1 MRYAYLNHRITYPVF
16 KSARRKRSDVDI
28 FPISLKLQQQPCLLV
43 GGGKIAYRK
52 AQLLATAG
60 AVLDVLAPEIE
71 PNLLALV
78 EATGGQYYADNFI
91 ASFQL
96 NTYRLVIAAT
106 NDAQVNKQVF
116 ERCETLNVL
125 VNSVDDPPHCRFMV
139 PAIIDRSP
147 LVVSVATNGTSPVLS
162 RQIRTQLE
170 ASIPHGMGKLAEF
183 SGKWRNIVKNKIINP
198 DERRV
203 FWENL
208 YASPL
213 KEQVFN
219 DNIAQA
225 DQFIETAL
233 SAWVMPKGEVY
244 LVGAGPGDPELLTLK
259 ALRLMQQ
266 ADIVIYDRL
275 VSPAIL
281 NLCRRDADKI
291 YVGKARSNHSV
302 PQEGINALLVKYAQQ
317 GKRVCRLKGGD
328 PFIFGRGGEEIQ
340 QLAEA
345 KISFQVVPGI
355 TAASGCAAY
364 AGIPLTHRDYA
375 QSVRFL
381 TGHLK
386 EGSPELPWSEL
397 VYENQTLVLYMG
409 LVGLAH
415 ICEKLIAH
423 GQRPSMPVAL
433 ISKGTTPEQQVV
445 VSTLADIAEKVVQ
458 HQIVAPTLTIIGEV
472 VHLREQLQWQSCP

>member
-1 MRYAYLNHRITYPVF
+1 M
-16 KSARRKRSDVDI
+16 DI
-28 FPISLKLQQQPCLLV
+28 FPISLKLQQQPCLIV
-43 GGGKIAYRK
+43 GGGRIAYRK
-52 AQLLATAG
+52 AVLLAKAG
-60 AVLDVLAPEIE
+60 AIIDVIAPEIE
-71 PNLLALV
+71 SSLLEIVVASQ
-78 EATGGQYYADNFI
+78 GQYVQAPFSLGI
-91 ASFQL
+91 PL
-96 NTYRLVIAAT
+96 RHYRLVIAAT
-106 NDAQVNKQVF
+106 NDKATNIHVF
-116 ERCETLNVL
+116 EVCEAEKIL

-147 LVVSVATNGTSPVLS
+147 LVISIATNGTSPVLS

-170 ASIPHGMGKLAEF
+170 ATIPHGMGKLADF
-183 SGKWRNIVKNKIINP
+183 SGQWRATVKAKIINP
-198 DERRV
+198 DERRI
-203 FWENL
+203 FWEDL

-219 DNIAQA
+219 DNIAEANRLIEQA
-225 DQFIETAL
+225 LLEWKA
-233 SAWVMPKGEVY
+233 PKGEVY

-266 ADIVIYDRL
+266 ADVIIYDRL

-281 NLCRRDADKI
+281 ELCRRDAEKI

-302 PQEGINALLVKYAQQ
+302 PQDGINALLVEYAAQ

-340 QLAEA
+340 ELFAA
-345 KISFQVVPGI
+345 GVAFQVVPGI
-355 TAASGCAAY
+355 TAASGCSAY

-386 EGSPELPWSEL
+386 EGSPELPWKEL

-409 LVGLAH
+409 LVGLER
-415 ICEKLIAH
+415 ICAQLIAH
-423 GQRPSMPVAL
+423 GQRPNMPVAL
-433 ISKGTTPEQQVV
+433 ISKGTTPEQKVV
-445 VSTLADIAEKVVQ
+445 VGTLADIASKVSE
-458 HQIVAPTLTIIGEV
+458 HQIQAPTLTIIGEV
-472 VHLREQLQWQSCP
+472 VSLREQLQWQG

>member
-1 MRYAYLNHRITYPVF
+1 ME
-16 KSARRKRSDVDI
+16 I
-28 FPISLKLQQQPCLLV
+28 FPISLKLQQQRCLIV
-43 GGGKIAYRK
+43 GGGHIAYRK
-52 AQLLATAG
+52 ALLLAKAG
-60 AVLDVLAPEIE
+60 AKIDVLAPEIDD
-71 PNLLALV
+71 NLLQLV
-78 EATGGQYYADNFI
+78 QQSQGQYVQDVFSSSTA
-91 ASFQL
+91 L
-96 NTYRLVIAAT
+96 RHYRLVIAAT
-106 NDAQVNKQVF
+106 DNNRVNQQVF
-116 ERCETLNVL
+116 AACEAENVL

-147 LVVSVATNGTSPVLS
+147 LVISVASNGTSPVLS

-170 ASIPHGMGKLAEF
+170 SSIPHGMGKLAEF
-183 SGKWRNIVKNKIINP
+183 SGQWRAAVKQKIVNP
-198 DERRV
+198 EERRI
-203 FWENL
+203 FWEEL

-219 DNIAQA
+219 DNLDAANQSIQH
-225 DQFIETAL
+225 AL
-233 SAWVMPKGEVY
+233 AEWQTPKGEVY

-266 ADIVIYDRL
+266 ADVVIYDRL
-275 VSPAIL
+275 VSAPIL
-281 NLCRRDADKI
+281 ELCRRDAEKV
-291 YVGKARSNHSV
+291 YVGKARSNHAV
-302 PQEGINALLVKYAQQ
+302 PQEGINALLVKYAQA

-340 QLAEA
+340 ELYEA
-345 KISFQVVPGI
+345 GVSFQVVPGI

-409 LVGLAH
+409 LVGLES

-423 GQRPSMPVAL
+423 GQRADMPVAL
-433 ISKGTTPEQQVV
+433 ISKGTTPEQKVV
-445 VSTLADIAEKVVQ
+445 VGTLANIASKVEQ
-458 HQIVAPTLTIIGEV
+458 HQIQAPTLTIIGEV
-472 VHLREQLQWQSCP
+472 VNLREQLKW